1 MHDRMR
7 RRLSI
12 GVFLLA
18 AGSAGDIACHHAV
31 TATPPS
37 LDRLTTACAA
47 NDAHACYL
55 AAERWRTGEGTP
67 ADPAT
72 AVMLYDRACR
82 LGDPVGCYDFA
93 SALSDGDG
101 IAADRTRAAA
111 TFERGCKL
119 GDDESCKA
127 RRELDAK

>member
-1 MHDRMR
+1 MR
-7 RRLSI
+7 RWLSI
-12 GVFLLA
+12 GMYLLA
-18 AGSAGDIACHHAV
+18 TASTGDIACRHAV

-37 LDRLTTACAA
+37 LDRLTTACDA
-47 NDAHACYL
+47 NDGHACYL

-67 ADPAT
+67 ADPAK
-72 AVMLYDRACR
+72 AVTLYDRACT

-119 GDDESCKA
+119 GDEESCKA
-127 RRELDAK
+127 RRELDGK